1 MSPVKKMTIKK
12 EKNPGRTTGSETQ
25 SMSTSELPQSENSNL
40 ESDAPRIPADS
51 TAATPPTTPTAS
63 TSQLPPHPADRSRTT
78 LFVSTIPY
86 NATNEQLQ
94 EFFSEIGPVR
104 TSYVVADRE
113 ASEFRNKGYGYVT
126 YALPE
131 DALRAIKE
139 LKKTKFMGVR
149 TLKIEYAYKKKVAE
163 ERKAAG
169 LPVEGETQPIKKM
182 KADGNKTGS
191 TPFSKPRDRP
201 TTILISGLGVDINK
215 KQIYKKSR
223 KFGDIKEVIFPV
235 LKGDVPVP
243 GQALVVYSSGKDA
256 ENAIKHLDEHQFK
269 GHKIQAKNVAE
280 EQREAKRA
288 RLIVRN
294 LPWQCTVEHLR
305 KVFGK
310 HGIIV
315 ECSVPQ
321 GENGK
326 ARGFGFVQ
334 FATPGEAEKATE
346 AINGT
351 EIMKRTVAVDWALPK
366 AQYDRVVA
374 EEEVGDEEDIEQDD
388 QEEEIGDEE
397 DIEEDDQEGEEEDA
411 EASVYIDTEG
421 REEEPEEGQNQSEED
436 DGDDDG
442 EEDEDADGSRSES
455 GEESASDDIEVSFD
469 DRKSDVENDIQEQ
482 PVPKR
487 RDSANKGLSANV
499 TESCTLF
506 IRNLSFDTSEEELS
520 AALST
525 FGPLRYARITVDK
538 STGRSRGTGF
548 VCYKRQE
555 DAAECLAAYDKA
567 SKAAALLEAEN
578 HVGDADAKAAK
589 RQKKLQPSKSILM
602 PEPSLTAGATP
613 FLVGGRFLNIT
624 LAVNRKQ
631 AAELAEEGKLRRR
644 AEDKRNLYLMR
655 EGVIFPESDAAKSMT
670 PSELSKR
677 QESFAQRKRLL
688 TINPNLYI
696 SRTRL
701 SVRNL
706 GLKVD
711 DKELKKVA
719 LLSVKK
725 FWDEVKKGEREG
737 MEPEVIKE
745 EEDEGRAA
753 PSGTRKTVLK
763 QAKIL
768 RSKDRIDGTT
778 KLPRSKG
785 YGFIE
790 FESHA
795 DALACLRWL
804 NNNPRAFAPP
814 PSKKEDADM
823 QAIEEPTSSRGKRP
837 IVEFAI
843 ENRQVMKRR
852 EEREGQHKSAKRKRQ
867 GEEDGESGQPAKKR
881 FGETW
886 KERRLAQKAKKL
898 LKQGDTPKEQG
909 VAAGAAVETHKNQ
922 NAAKNNK
929 RKRDQGGSE
938 KIGPAAK
945 KNAKEPGKSKDGK
958 LTPKVA
964 AEIKPKPKS
973 TAVPAPPSEDK
984 KKKKKPKTTKVERR
998 DQREEQNFDNLVQKY
1013 KKNLFGGA
1021 SKEASRGSTTGGEG
1035 GIKRWFA

>member
-1 MSPVKKMTIKK
+1 MTNKK
-12 EKNPGRTTGSETQ
+12 EKNPGPMTGSETQ
-25 SMSTSELPQSENSNL
+25 SMSVTELPQSDNSNL

-51 TAATPPTTPTAS
+51 IATTPPTTPTAT
-63 TSQLPPHPADRSRTT
+63 TSQRPPHPADRSRTT

-86 NATNEQLQ
+86 NATNEQFQ
-94 EFFSEIGPVR
+94 EFFSEVGPVR
-104 TSYVVADRE
+104 TSYVVADRD

-149 TLKIEYAYKKKVAE
+149 NLKIEFAYKKKVAE

-169 LPVEGETQPIKKM
+169 LPVEGEVQPIKKI
-182 KADGNKTGS
+182 KVDGNKTGP

-201 TTILISGLGVDINK
+201 TTILISGLGADINQ
-215 KQIYKKSR
+215 KQIYKKAR

-235 LKGDVPVP
+235 LKGDVSVP

-269 GHKIQAKNVAE
+269 GQKIQAKNVTE
-280 EQREAKRA
+280 EQKEAKRA

-294 LPWQCTVEHLR
+294 LPWQCSVEHLR

-310 HGIIV
+310 HGNIV

-321 GENGK
+321 DENGK

-366 AQYDRVVA
+366 AQYDRVVQ

-388 QEEEIGDEE
+388 QDEE
-397 DIEEDDQEGEEEDA
+397 DYDDA

-421 REEEPEEGQNQSEED
+421 REEEPEGGQNQSEN
-436 DGDDDG
+436 DDG
-442 EEDEDADGSRSES
+442 EEDEDADGSRNES
-455 GEESASDDIEVSFD
+455 GDESASDDIEVSFD
-469 DRKSDVENDIQEQ
+469 DRESDVENDLQEQ

-487 RDSANKGLSANV
+487 RDFTSKGLGANV

-525 FGPLRYARITVDK
+525 FGTLRYARITVDK

-567 SKAAALLEAEN
+567 SKTAALLEAES
-578 HVGDADAKAAK
+578 HVGDVDAKAAK

-644 AEDKRNLYLMR
+644 AADQRNLYLMR

-725 FWDEVKKGEREG
+725 FWDEVKKGAREG
-737 MEPEVIKE
+737 MEPEVMKE

-753 PSGTRKTVLK
+753 PSGTRKTILK

-768 RSKDRIDGTT
+768 RSKDRIDGAT

-790 FESHA
+790 FASHA

-814 PSKKEDADM
+814 PSKQEDTDM
-823 QAIEEPTSSRGKRP
+823 QVIEEQTSSRGKRP

-852 EEREGQHKSAKRKRQ
+852 EEREGQHQSAKRKRQ
-867 GEEDGESGQPAKKR
+867 GEEGGESLQPVKKR

-898 LKQGDTPKEQG
+898 SQQGGTPKDQSMT
-909 VAAGAAVETHKNQ
+909 AGAAVETHKNQ
-922 NAAKNNK
+922 SAAKDNK

-945 KNAKEPGKSKDGK
+945 KNAKGPGKFKDRDGK
-958 LTPKVA
+958 LAPKVS

-973 TAVPAPPSEDK
+973 TAVPTPPSEDK

-1021 SKEASRGSTTGGEG
+1021 SKEASGGSTTGGEG